1 MNILT
6 SPMAKTSICAICAQN
21 GPTCCQLGQGQAGFL
36 FPLSSVEKEAIT
48 ACDRWKNVCF
58 TSRTSNSTRFISR
71 LLNIFPNDRDKIQ
84 TLYPEH
90 GDHEHLSI
98 DKQGSCIFLGPMG
111 CHLPEKARPLYC
123 RLFPFWVIDGRV
135 DFFTFDLCLA
145 QKGARSVNKVMKR
158 LKMNTSQILT
168 LYEAL
173 RSAWMSDE

>member
-1 MNILT
+1 MT
-6 SPMAKTSICAICAQN
+6 SPMTKTSICAICAQN
-21 GPTCCQLGQGQAGFL
+21 GPTCCQLGQGQACFL

-135 DFFTFDLCLA
+135 DFFSWA
-145 QKGARSVNKVMKR
+145 VGGRQRGERAVNKVMKR
-158 LKMNTSQILT
+158 LKMNTSQILP
-168 LYEAL
+168 LYQAL
-173 RSAWMSDE
+173 RKAWVSNK